1 MLRDQYSIGFGRE
14 RANEIY
20 VGAMSR
26 MYGLVALGIVTTGA
40 FIWVGDRI
48 GLGDVILNIGW
59 LGFLVGFGLIF
70 GMLMAANVLA
80 VKGHTGPATGV
91 YLLFTA
97 MEGLFLSWIVSRYT
111 TETIGVAFLLTAGLF
126 VGMSA
131 IGMTTK
137 RDISR
142 WGPMLIV
149 GLVGLIVISLVNVL
163 LLQSSMLFLLINIVL
178 LPLFLALTVWQ
189 TKQMKV
195 LAMQAAEQGNY
206 QAATQVAVI
215 GSIGLYVN
223 FLNIFM
229 IILSLLGFVSR
240 D

>member
-20 VGAMSR
+20 TGAMAR
-26 MYGLVALGIVTTGA
+26 MYGLVALGIITTGA
-40 FIWVGDRI
+40 GIWVGDRI

-70 GMLMAANVLA
+70 GMLMAANGLA
-80 VKGHTGPATGV
+80 MKGRTGPATAV
-91 YLLFTA
+91 YLAFTA

-111 TETIGVAFLLTAGLF
+111 TETIAVAFLLTAGLF

-131 IGMTTK
+131 IGMITK

-142 WGPMLIV
+142 WGPMLII
-149 GLVGLIVISLVNVL
+149 GIVGLIVISLVNVF

-195 LAMQAAEQGNY
+195 LALQAAEQGNY
-206 QAATQVAVI
+206 EAATQVAVM

>member
-20 VGAMSR
+20 TGAMSR
-26 MYGLVALGIVTTGA
+26 MYGLVALGIITTGA
-40 FIWVGDRI
+40 GIWVGDRI
-48 GLGDVILNIGW
+48 GLGEVILNIGW

-70 GMLMAANVLA
+70 GMLMAANGLA
-80 VKGHTGPATGV
+80 MKGRTGPATAV
-91 YLLFTA
+91 YLAFTA

-142 WGPMLIV
+142 WGPMLII
-149 GLVGLIVISLVNVL
+149 GIVGLIVISLVNVF

-195 LAMQAAEQGNY
+195 LALQAAEQGNY
-206 QAATQVAVI
+206 EAATQVAVL

>member
-20 VGAMSR
+20 TGAMSR
-26 MYGLVALGIVTTGA
+26 MYGLVALGIITTGA
-40 FIWVGDRI
+40 GIWVGDRI
-48 GLGDVILNIGW
+48 GLGEVILNIGW

-70 GMLMAANVLA
+70 GMLMAANGLA
-80 VKGHTGPATGV
+80 MKGRTGPATAV
-91 YLLFTA
+91 YLAFTA

-126 VGMSA
+126 MGMSA

-142 WGPMLIV
+142 WGPMLII
-149 GLVGLIVISLVNVL
+149 GIVGLIVISLVNVL

-206 QAATQVAVI
+206 EAATQVAVI

>member
-20 VGAMSR
+20 TGAMSR
-26 MYGLVALGIVTTGA
+26 MYGLVALGIITTGA
-40 FIWVGDRI
+40 GIWVGDRI
-48 GLGDVILNIGW
+48 GLGEVILNIGW

-70 GMLMAANVLA
+70 GMLMAANGLA
-80 VKGHTGPATGV
+80 MKGHTGPATAV
-91 YLLFTA
+91 YLTFTA

-142 WGPMLIV
+142 WGPMLIIGV
-149 GLVGLIVISLVNVL
+149 FGMIVISLVNIF
-163 LLQSSMLFLLINIVL
+163 LLQSSVLFLLINVVL

-195 LAMQAAEQGNY
+195 LALQAAEQGNY
-206 QAATQVAVI
+206 EAATQVAVI

>member
-14 RANEIY
+14 RANQIY
-20 VGAMSR
+20 TGAMSR
-26 MYGLVALGIVTTGA
+26 MYGLVALGIITTGA
-40 FIWVGDRI
+40 GIWVGDRI
-48 GLGDVILNIGW
+48 GLGEVILNIGW

-70 GMLMAANVLA
+70 GMLMAANGLA
-80 VKGHTGPATGV
+80 MKGRTGPATAV
-91 YLLFTA
+91 YLAFTA
-97 MEGLFLSWIVSRYT
+97 MEGLFLSWIVSRYA

-149 GLVGLIVISLVNVL
+149 GVVGLIVISVVNIL
-163 LLQSSMLFLLINIVL
+163 LLQSSFLFLLINIVL

-195 LAMQAAEQGNY
+195 LALQAAEQGNY
-206 QAATQVAVI
+206 EAATQVAVM

>member
-20 VGAMSR
+20 TGAMSR
-26 MYGLVALGIVTTGA
+26 MYGLVALGIITTGA
-40 FIWVGDRI
+40 GIWIGDRI
-48 GLGDVILNIGW
+48 GLGEVILNIGW

-70 GMLMAANVLA
+70 GMLMAANGLA
-80 VKGHTGPATGV
+80 MKGHTGPATAV
-91 YLLFTA
+91 YLTFTA

-142 WGPMLIV
+142 WGPMLIIGV
-149 GLVGLIVISLVNVL
+149 FGMIVISLVNIF
-163 LLQSSMLFLLINIVL
+163 LLQSSVLFLLINIVL

-195 LAMQAAEQGNY
+195 LALQAAEQGNY
-206 QAATQVAVI
+206 EAATQVAVI

-223 FLNIFM
+223 FLNLFM

>member
-111 TETIGVAFLLTAGLF
+111 TETISVAFLLTAGLF

-149 GLVGLIVISLVNVL
+149 GLVGLIVISLVNVF

-195 LAMQAAEQGNY
+195 LALQAAEQGNY

>member
-195 LAMQAAEQGNY
+195 LALQAAEQGNY
-206 QAATQVAVI
+206 EAATQVAVL

>member
-20 VGAMSR
+20 TGAMSR
-26 MYGLVALGIVTTGA
+26 MYGLVALGIITTGA
-40 FIWVGDRI
+40 GIWIGDRI

-70 GMLMAANVLA
+70 GTLMAANGLA
-80 VKGHTGPATGV
+80 VKGRTGPATAV
-91 YLLFTA
+91 YLAFTA

-111 TETIGVAFLLTAGLF
+111 TETIGIAFLLTAGLF

-142 WGPMLIV
+142 WGPMLIIGV
-149 GLVGLIVISLVNVL
+149 FGMIVISLVNIF
-163 LLQSSMLFLLINIVL
+163 LLQSSVLFLLINIVL

-195 LAMQAAEQGNY
+195 LALQAAEQGNY
-206 QAATQVAVI
+206 EAATQVAVI

>member
-14 RANEIY
+14 QANEIY
-20 VGAMSR
+20 VGAISR

>member
-20 VGAMSR
+20 TGAMSR
-26 MYGLVALGIVTTGA
+26 MYGLVALGIITTGA
-40 FIWVGDRI
+40 GIWVGDRI
-48 GLGDVILNIGW
+48 GLGEVILNIGW

-70 GMLMAANVLA
+70 GMLMAANGLA
-80 VKGHTGPATGV
+80 MKGRTGPATAV
-91 YLLFTA
+91 YLAFTA

-142 WGPMLIV
+142 WGPMLII
-149 GLVGLIVISLVNVL
+149 GIVGLIVISLVNVL

-206 QAATQVAVI
+206 EAATQVAVI

>member
-20 VGAMSR
+20 TGAMSR
-26 MYGLVALGIVTTGA
+26 MYGLVALGIITTGA
-40 FIWVGDRI
+40 GIWVGDRI
-48 GLGDVILNIGW
+48 GLGEVILNIGW

-70 GMLMAANVLA
+70 GMLMAANGLA
-80 VKGHTGPATGV
+80 MKGRTGPATAV
-91 YLLFTA
+91 YLAFTS

-149 GLVGLIVISLVNVL
+149 GIVGLIVISLVNVF

-195 LAMQAAEQGNY
+195 LALQAAEQGSY
-206 QAATQVAVI
+206 EAATQVAVI

>member
-1 MLRDQYSIGFGRE
+1 MLRDQFSIGFGRE

-20 VGAMSR
+20 TGAMSR
-26 MYGLVALGIVTTGA
+26 MYGLVALGIITTGA
-40 FIWVGDRI
+40 GIWVGDRI
-48 GLGDVILNIGW
+48 GLGEVILNIGW

-70 GMLMAANVLA
+70 GTLMAANGLA
-80 VKGHTGPATGV
+80 MKGRTGPATAV
-91 YLLFTA
+91 YLTFTA

-142 WGPMLIV
+142 WGPMLIIGV
-149 GLVGLIVISLVNVL
+149 FGMIVISLVNIF
-163 LLQSSMLFLLINIVL
+163 LLQSSVLFLLINVVL

-195 LAMQAAEQGNY
+195 LALQAAEQGNY
-206 QAATQVAVI
+206 EAATQVAVI

>member
-1 MLRDQYSIGFGRE
+1 MLRDQFSIGFGRE

-20 VGAMSR
+20 TGAMSR
-26 MYGLVALGIVTTGA
+26 MYGLVALGIITTGA
-40 FIWVGDRI
+40 GIWVGDRI
-48 GLGDVILNIGW
+48 GLGEVILNIGW

-70 GMLMAANVLA
+70 GMLMAANGLA
-80 VKGHTGPATGV
+80 MKGRTGPATAV
-91 YLLFTA
+91 YLTFTA

-142 WGPMLIV
+142 WGPMLIIGV
-149 GLVGLIVISLVNVL
+149 FGMIVISLVNIF
-163 LLQSSMLFLLINIVL
+163 LLQSSVLFLLINIVL

-195 LAMQAAEQGNY
+195 LALQAAEQGNY
-206 QAATQVAVI
+206 EAATQVAVI

>member
-20 VGAMSR
+20 TGAMSR
-26 MYGLVALGIVTTGA
+26 MYGLVALGIITTGA
-40 FIWVGDRI
+40 GIWIGDRI

-70 GMLMAANVLA
+70 GMLMAANGLA
-80 VKGHTGPATGV
+80 MKGHTGPATAV
-91 YLLFTA
+91 YLTFTA

-142 WGPMLIV
+142 WGPMLIIGV
-149 GLVGLIVISLVNVL
+149 FGMIVISLVNIF
-163 LLQSSMLFLLINIVL
+163 LLQSSVLFLLINIVL

-195 LAMQAAEQGNY
+195 LALQAAEQGNY
-206 QAATQVAVI
+206 EAATQVAVI

-223 FLNIFM
+223 FLNLFM

>member
-1 MLRDQYSIGFGRE
+1 MLRDQYSIGFARE

-20 VGAMSR
+20 TGAMAR
-26 MYGLVALGIVTTGA
+26 MYGLVALGIITTGA
-40 FIWVGDRI
+40 GIWVGDRI

-70 GMLMAANVLA
+70 GMLMAANGLA
-80 VKGHTGPATGV
+80 MKGRTGPATAV
-91 YLLFTA
+91 YLAFTA

-142 WGPMLIV
+142 WAPMLII
-149 GLVGLIVISLVNVL
+149 GIVGLIVISLVNIL
-163 LLQSSMLFLLINIVL
+163 LLQSSFLFLLINIVL

-206 QAATQVAVI
+206 QAATQVAVM

>member
-14 RANEIY
+14 RANQIY
-20 VGAMSR
+20 TGAMSR
-26 MYGLVALGIVTTGA
+26 MYGLVALGIITTGA
-40 FIWVGDRI
+40 GIWVGDRI

-70 GMLMAANVLA
+70 GMLMAANGLA
-80 VKGHTGPATGV
+80 MKGRTGPATAV
-91 YLLFTA
+91 YLAFTA

-126 VGMSA
+126 AGMSA

-142 WGPMLIV
+142 WGPMLII
-149 GLVGLIVISLVNVL
+149 GIVGLIVISLVNIL
-163 LLQSSMLFLLINIVL
+163 LLQSSGLFLLINIVL

-195 LAMQAAEQGNY
+195 LALQAAEQGNY
-206 QAATQVAVI
+206 EAATQVAVI

>member
-14 RANEIY
+14 RANQIY
-20 VGAMSR
+20 TGAMSR
-26 MYGLVALGIVTTGA
+26 MYGLVALGIITTGA
-40 FIWVGDRI
+40 GIWVGDRI

-70 GMLMAANVLA
+70 GMLMAANGLA
-80 VKGHTGPATGV
+80 VKGHTGSATGV

-142 WGPMLIV
+142 WGPMLII
-149 GLVGLIVISLVNVL
+149 GIVGLIVISLVNVF
-163 LLQSSMLFLLINIVL
+163 LLQSSILFLLINIVL

-195 LAMQAAEQGNY
+195 LALQAAEQGNY
-206 QAATQVAVI
+206 EAATQVAVI

>member
-1 MLRDQYSIGFGRE
+1 M
-14 RANEIY
+14 
-20 VGAMSR
+20 
-26 MYGLVALGIVTTGA
+26 
-40 FIWVGDRI
+40 
-48 GLGDVILNIGW
+48 
-59 LGFLVGFGLIF
+59 
-70 GMLMAANVLA
+70 
-80 VKGHTGPATGV
+80 
-91 YLLFTA
+91 
-97 MEGLFLSWIVSRYT
+97 SRYT

-142 WGPMLIV
+142 WGPMLIIGV
-149 GLVGLIVISLVNVL
+149 FGMIVISLVNIF
-163 LLQSSMLFLLINIVL
+163 LLQSSVLFLLINIVL

-195 LAMQAAEQGNY
+195 LALQAAEQGNY
-206 QAATQVAVI
+206 EAATQVAVI